1 MRKILLAINLL
12 LVSVVF
18 AQNSNSNPS
27 LNFNI
32 TLLDNDPV
40 IDGNILGESIW
51 NGVPVISNLKQIKPN
66 YGIAASEKTAIRI
79 AYTAKTLYV
88 AVVCYDTSPKNIVV
102 SDSRRDADLNDDD
115 SFLFSQLTDLCGVD
129 WPEKEIRFEVVYNLL
144 SMSNNCRE

>member
-1 MRKILLAINLL
+1 MRKIFLAINLL

-51 NGVPVISNLKQIKPN
+51 NGVPVIGDLKQIKPN
-66 YGIAASEKTAIRI
+66 YGMAASEKTAIRI
-79 AYTAKTLYV
+79 AYTAKTLY
-88 AVVCYDTSPKNIVV
+88 
-102 SDSRRDADLNDDD
+102 
-115 SFLFSQLTDLCGVD
+115 F
-129 WPEKEIRFEVVYNLL
+129 
-144 SMSNNCRE
+144 